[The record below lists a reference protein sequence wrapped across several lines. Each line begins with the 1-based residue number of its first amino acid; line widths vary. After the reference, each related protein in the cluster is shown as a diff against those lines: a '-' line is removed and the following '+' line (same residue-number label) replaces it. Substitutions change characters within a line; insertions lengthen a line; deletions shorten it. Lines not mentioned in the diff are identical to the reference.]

1 MAFDVHPVTESDLPA
16 YARSIHSTFG
26 DVVDEDALEQIS
38 GAVRTQGDFPI
49 AISDQGRIVATASA
63 YPLEMT
69 LPAGPGQPFTTAAV
83 PGVTAVGVV
92 PTHRRRGLLTKL
104 MNHQLADYRRRGYPL
119 AVLLA
124 SESIIYGRFG
134 YGWAQSYQ
142 SLLIESDHAAFRAD
156 APVPPG
162 RLRLLEP
169 DEAGKI
175 LPSVHERARR
185 LRPGE
190 LNRTTRWWGRH
201 LKDPEKARGG
211 GGGRLYALH
220 ESPDGDADG
229 WVSYRYH
236 NRDWPSGIP
245 RHQVVVDDLVAI
257 DGASRTALWRYVLDL
272 DLVGEVSAPQRPV
285 DEPLRWMLADPRR
298 LRTTELADHLWVRI
312 IDIPSALEARGYG
325 AAERLVVEVTSDD
338 PAASG
343 RFVLESGPVSGS
355 CRVAGRG
362 EKGQLVLG
370 LADLGAIY
378 LGGVA
383 PSALAAASRVT
394 ELQRGAL
401 AAADR
406 VFASPVA
413 PFCTLHF

>member
-16 YARSIHSTFG
+16 YARSIHSAFG
-26 DVVDEDALEQIS
+26 EVVDEDALERIS
-38 GAVRTQGDFPI
+38 GAFRTQGDFLM

-69 LPAGPGQPFTTAAV
+69 LPSGPEQPFPTTPV

-104 MNHQLADYRRRGYPL
+104 MTHQLADFRRRGYPL

-142 SLLIESDHAAFRAD
+142 SLLIESHHDAFRAGVP
-156 APVPPG
+156 APPG
-162 RLRLLEP
+162 RLRLLES

-190 LNRTTRWWGRH
+190 LNRNARWWERH

-236 NRDWPSGIP
+236 RNEGPSGIP
-245 RHQVVVDDLVAI
+245 RHRAEVDDLVAI
-257 DGASRTALWRYVLDL
+257 DDASRTALWRYVLDL
-272 DLVGEVSAPQRPV
+272 DLVEEVFAPNRPL

-298 LRTTELADHLWVRI
+298 LRTTELADHLWLRI

-325 AAERLVVEVTSDD
+325 AAERLVVEVASDD

-343 RFVLESGPVSGS
+343 RFVLESGPTSGS
-355 CRVAGRG
+355 CRIAKEG
-362 EKGQLVLG
+362 EKGQLALG

-378 LGGVA
+378 LGGIA
-383 PSALAAASRVT
+383 PSTLAAAGRVT
-394 ELQRGAL
+394 ELQPGAL
-401 AAADR
+401 ATADR
-406 VFASPVA
+406 VFASSVA